1 MQKKE
6 RKAGLAKMIEK
17 KEEDKTRDWIAEM
30 LMEIRDITVNH
41 VKVNDEMREM
51 KKEMKKL
58 NEKLQDTC
66 MKLEEKL
73 CSLQKRVEFLEKL
86 NRRKNLVVRGSNQ
99 SSETLVDGLTV
110 ETTSLSE
117 ANLSALTTNDLE
129 QLAQFSHHLQM
140 SPDVDGEEQL
150 LEIQE
155 EVETEV
161 VEPEIGAQ
169 EVEIETERCQSPEE
183 ILPDMKIKTV
193 PPLRPLTIAPKPTKV
208 PIALKAGGQQ
218 LLLLQGGTAGQ
229 PLKIVSSQGQ
239 SLNMAN
245 LSLAK
250 PITLRPTGKTIPAGS
265 VSVLQPKQV
274 FMKKFVQP
282 QKVATFS
289 GDNKNI
295 LITDKLETQVK
306 SNQSTVLQS
315 PAKTITLAQAQQI
328 GLLTGAKLVPQV
340 TTKQAIV
347 VNKSQAKAIKILP
360 QGKAHTKILPAPQTT
375 ATTKM
380 GQRIILKQANS
391 SSSIMAPGQIIQ
403 VTGSQPLLTGQL
415 HQINIPG
422 KGIQYIKIVTPTS
435 NQDSSTTTTE
445 SNTKQVIQTPE
456 GKVPILNAV
465 TTTGPTKSNIVLTD
479 SSGASNIAPKPIKT
493 ANITRTTNVLS
504 TSGQLVML
512 PATYLQQQV
521 PSAKVAIPARPS
533 VPKTVTVT
541 VSDSG
546 STISDINLES
556 NGMRPRKPCNCTKS
570 QCLKLY
576 CDCFANGEFC
586 YLCNCMNCYNNL
598 DNEEHRQRAIKSCLE
613 RNPNAFRPKIGKAK
627 DTGDTAVRKHTKGC
641 NCKRSGCLKNYC
653 ECYEAKIACSSN
665 CKCMGCRNLEDSLD
679 KKGTTQ
685 VNLNIPL
692 PVSPPLMSKLT
703 NTSKG
708 NILQF
713 RPRRHS
719 NNKHA
724 FSFITDDVIEAT
736 SQCLL
741 TISDSAEA
749 NDQDEELTKRQII
762 EEFGRCLME
771 IIDCSMNRAICNPV
785 S

>member
-1 MQKKE
+1 M
-6 RKAGLAKMIEK
+6 
-17 KEEDKTRDWIAEM
+17 
-30 LMEIRDITVNH
+30 
-41 VKVNDEMREM
+41 
-51 KKEMKKL
+51 
-58 NEKLQDTC
+58 
-66 MKLEEKL
+66 
-73 CSLQKRVEFLEKL
+73 SLTID
-86 NRRKNLVVRGSNQ
+86 GSGQ

-110 ETTSLSE
+110 ETTTLTE

-129 QLAQFSHHLQM
+129 QLAQLSHHLQM
-140 SPDVDGEEQL
+140 SPDVEGEEQL

-155 EVETEV
+155 EIETEV

-183 ILPDMKIKTV
+183 ILPDMKTKTV

-208 PIALKAGGQQ
+208 PITLKAGGQQ

-229 PLKIVSSQGQ
+229 SLKIVSTQGQ
-239 SLNMAN
+239 GLNVSN
-245 LSLAK
+245 LSIAK
-250 PITLRPTGKTIPAGS
+250 PITLRSTGKTIPAGS

-274 FMKKFVQP
+274 FMKKVIQP
-282 QKVATFS
+282 QKTIVDS
-289 GDNKNI
+289 KNMV
-295 LITDKLETQVK
+295 ITDKLETQVK

-340 TTKQAIV
+340 GAKQAIV

-360 QGKAHTKILPAPQTT
+360 QGKTHTKILPAPQTT

-391 SSSIMAPGQIIQ
+391 NSSLMTPGQIIQ

-415 HQINIPG
+415 HQISIPG

-435 NQDSSTTTTE
+435 NQESITTTTTD
-445 SNTKQVIQTPE
+445 SNVKQIIQTSE
-456 GKVPILNAV
+456 SKIPILNSV
-465 TTTGPTKSNIVLTD
+465 TTTGAKSSIVLTQSAD
-479 SSGASNIAPKPIKT
+479 PTSVTSKPVKT
-493 ANITRTTNVLS
+493 ANITRTANVLP

-521 PSAKVAIPARPS
+521 ATAKVAIPARPPVQKS
-533 VPKTVTVT
+533 VAATET
-541 VSDSG
+541 G

-627 DTGDTAVRKHTKGC
+627 DTGDSAVRKHTKGC

-685 VNLNIPL
+685 VNLNIPV
-692 PVSPPLMSKLT
+692 PTSPPLMSKLG
-703 NTSKG
+703 NASKA

-736 SQCLL
+736 TQCLL

-771 IIDCSMNRAICNPV
+771 IIDCSMNRNICNPV